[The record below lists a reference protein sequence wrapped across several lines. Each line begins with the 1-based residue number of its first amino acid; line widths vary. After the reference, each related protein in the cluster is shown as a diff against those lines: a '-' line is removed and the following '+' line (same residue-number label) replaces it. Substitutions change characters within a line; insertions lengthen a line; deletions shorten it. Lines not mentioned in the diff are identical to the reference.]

1 MAEMEVGF
9 YGHVRQYHDIKQ
21 ELDEAILAVL
31 ESGKYVLGPTLDRF
45 ERELAEYMGSEHAV
59 GCNSGTDAIWLALTA
74 LGVSEGDEVI
84 TVANTFFATAE
95 AIWIASAKALFVD
108 TDPRTKLIDVS
119 KIEEKITPRTKAI
132 VPVHLYGQ
140 MCDMPAI
147 GEIARKHD
155 LFVVEDCAQAIDAAG
170 NGFKLGEHSDAVC
183 LSFIVQKNLG
193 TFGDGG
199 AVATPHEY
207 VDQRIRALRNHG
219 STERSKHSMGYNSR
233 LDDLHA
239 GILSVKLKHITQWSD
254 RRRAL
259 AAQYS
264 EKLADTGLELPYEIP
279 GYRHVFHLYVVETER
294 RDDLLGF
301 LQDSGIDAKTHY
313 PIAIHR
319 QEGYPW
325 GQPADMDLDLPN
337 TESNAARCVT
347 LPIHPELRDDELQYV
362 VDKVH
367 EWDSA

>member
-1 MAEMEVGF
+1 V
-9 YGHVRQYHDIKQ
+9 
-21 ELDEAILAVL
+21 
-31 ESGKYVLGPTLDRF
+31 
-45 ERELAEYMGSEHAV
+45 
-59 GCNSGTDAIWLALTA
+59 
-74 LGVSEGDEVI
+74 
-84 TVANTFFATAE
+84 
-95 AIWIASAKALFVD
+95 FVD

-119 KIEEKITPRTKAI
+119 KIEEKITERTRAI

-147 GEIARKHD
+147 AEIAKKHD
-155 LFVVEDCAQAIDAAG
+155 PFVVEDCAQAIDAAG
-170 NGFKLGEHSDAVC
+170 DGFKLGEHSDAVC

-219 STERSKHSMGYNSR
+219 STARSKHSMGYNSR

-239 GILSVKLKHITQWSD
+239 GILSVKLKYITQWSD

-264 EKLADTGLELPYEIP
+264 EKLADTGLELAYEIP

-313 PIAIHR
+313 PIAIHQ

-325 GQPADMDLDLPN
+325 GQPADMTSTCP
-337 TESNAARCVT
+337 TRRATQPGV
-347 LPIHPELRDDELQYV
+347 
-362 VDKVH
+362 
-367 EWDSA
+367 